1 MKDETLDLRVNLANR
16 LADLS
21 GNIIKQ
27 YFRQSNLESET
38 KITEVS
44 SMVTIA
50 DRLAEN
56 AMVDLIKKECPEDL
70 FFCQRFTYFWYIDRF
85 SRPQ

>member
-1 MKDETLDLRVNLANR
+1 MNNQTLDLRVTLANK

-21 GNIIKQ
+21 GNIITQ
-27 YFRQSNLESET
+27 YFRRSNLKSET

-44 SMVTIA
+44 SIVTIA

-56 AMVDLIKKECPEDL
+56 AMVDLIKKEYPDDGIIREEG
-70 FFCQRFTYFWYIDRF
+70 
-85 SRPQ
+85 

>member
-1 MKDETLDLRVNLANR
+1 MNDETLNRRITLANR
-16 LADLS
+16 LANVS
-21 GNIIKQ
+21 GEIIKQ
-27 YFRQSNLESET
+27 YFRQSNIESET

-56 AMVDLIKKECPEDL
+56 AMEDLIKKE
-70 FFCQRFTYFWYIDRF
+70 
-85 SRPQ
+85 